1 MIDGVSVSPRR
12 VIVDPRGDVLHMLK
26 RTDAEFSEFGEIYFS
41 RVLSGQRKTWRR
53 HRLATSQIAVP
64 VGSVRF
70 ALFDDRKGSLTS
82 GHHDSCIIGES
93 HHHLLTIPPLIW
105 YAFENAGAA
114 TALIANCSSLPH
126 DPNESDRRELTDSR
140 MPRF

>member
-1 MIDGVSVSPRR
+1 MIDGVRVSPRR

-41 RVLSGQRKTWRR
+41 RVLSGQEKTWRR

-64 VGSVRF
+64 IGSVRF
-70 ALFDDRKGSLTS
+70 ALFDDREGSLTS
-82 GHHDSCIIGES
+82 GRHDSYTIGES
-93 HHHLLTIPPLIW
+93 NHHLLTIPPLIW
-105 YAFENAGAA
+105 YAFENAGAT
-114 TALIANCSSLPH
+114 TALIVNCSSLPH
-126 DPNESDRRELTDSR
+126 DPNESDRRELADSR